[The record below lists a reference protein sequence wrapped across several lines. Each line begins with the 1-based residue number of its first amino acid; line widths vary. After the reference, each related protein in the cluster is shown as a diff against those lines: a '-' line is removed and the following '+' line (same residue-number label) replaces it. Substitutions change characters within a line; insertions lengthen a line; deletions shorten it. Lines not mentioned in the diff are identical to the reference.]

1 MAGAMLVSSKRRRG
15 LVKRGALS
23 LLIAVGLS
31 GCGFDTTQSA
41 LNPAGTVAQIQARM
55 ITSSFWIMMVVSVVV
70 FSALIVAIIRFRA
83 KPGQKTLPPQTEGNN
98 RIEFLWTVTPAIILA
113 LMMIGTINQSFVLGK
128 IYPASQALQ
137 VDVTGHQF
145 WWQFQY
151 PSANI
156 TTANELHIPV
166 GEKVELILTSADV
179 MHSFW
184 VPRLGGK
191 TDLIPGR
198 TNYMWIEASQ
208 PGIYHGQCAEFCGT
222 GHADM
227 RITVDAEPPARY
239 AVWVQ
244 SMTHPVSVPP
254 KSSTLAYQGYLDFA
268 SAGCES
274 CHTIGGTNFAGA
286 VGPNLTDLSD
296 RLMIAANLIPNTLAN
311 REAWIHDPQAVKPGA
326 LMPNLHLPSN
336 EVTAIATYLGTLK

>member
-1 MAGAMLVSSKRRRG
+1 MAGEMLVSSKHRRHLIRRG
-15 LVKRGALS
+15 
-23 LLIAVGLS
+23 AVVAFLAISLS
-31 GCGFDTTQSA
+31 GCGFATAQSP
-41 LNPAGTVAQIQARM
+41 LNPAGPVAQIQAGL
-55 ITSSFWIMMVVSVVV
+55 ITSSFWIMMIVSAVV
-70 FSALIVAIIRFRA
+70 FTALVVAVIRFRA
-83 KPGQKTLPPQTEGNN
+83 RPGQRGLPPQTEGNN
-98 RIEFLWTVTPAIILA
+98 RVEFLWTVTPAIILA
-113 LMMIGTINQSFVLGK
+113 LMMIGTIKESFVLGK

-145 WWQFQY
+145 WWEFQY

-166 GEKVELILTSADV
+166 GEKVELVLTSADV

-239 AVWVQ
+239 AAWVQ
-244 SMTHPVSVPP
+244 SMSHPVSIPP
-254 KSSTLAYQGYLDFA
+254 KSNTLAYQGYLDFA
-268 SAGCES
+268 AAGCSS
-274 CHTIGGTNFAGA
+274 CHTIAGTNYNGA

-326 LMPNLHLPSN
+326 LMPNLHLPMN
-336 EVTAIATYLGTLK
+336 EVRAIATYLGTL